1 MQDDRG
7 LLKKQ
12 DAGSIGKVLS
22 KLAKNVRSQ
31 HKDYD
36 IKKVHKEILVDFDEA
51 EANAFTEN
59 FKDVT
64 NILRGCSV
72 HFLRSAM
79 RITRLVN
86 LSTSSPRYHIFM
98 HIVKKIPDEP
108 STKEVDEDFDVLCSA
123 KPLDQFSDQ
132 IRLPPNLNNV
142 DFSQVDTTRWK
153 DTVTWTDMW

>member
-7 LLKKQ
+7 LLNKQ

-59 FKDVT
+59 FEDVS
-64 NILRGCSV
+64 NILHGCSV
-72 HFLRSAM
+72 HFL
-79 RITRLVN
+79 
-86 LSTSSPRYHIFM
+86 
-98 HIVKKIPDEP
+98 
-108 STKEVDEDFDVLCSA
+108 
-123 KPLDQFSDQ
+123 
-132 IRLPPNLNNV
+132 
-142 DFSQVDTTRWK
+142 
-153 DTVTWTDMW
+153 